1 MLKHLSGMT
10 IVVIGGTG
18 LIGTKRTPIQ
28 TPPSSTQRSWRV
40 RYGARS
46 TMDPKKHTALA
57 TSSTKC
63 LAIIMPSAQTRVR
76 PNPRSLLAVFVVN
89 TDEKNLT
96 TPDKK

>member
-1 MLKHLSGMT
+1 
-10 IVVIGGTG
+10 
-18 LIGTKRTPIQ
+18 
-28 TPPSSTQRSWRV
+28 
-40 RYGARS
+40 
-46 TMDPKKHTALA
+46 MDPKKHTALA
-57 TSSTKC
+57 TPSTKC